1 MIQHRIYQPTPARG
15 CERWLFMENPWIIV
29 YRELE
34 NEEDKL
40 GVPVCGANLS
50 SPVFDRSNF
59 IEVHYKIGS
68 KLYIENAD

>member
-1 MIQHRIYQPTPARG
+1 MDNSLIQ
-15 CERWLFMENPWIIV
+15 
-29 YRELE
+29 ELE
-34 NEEDKL
+34 NEEDET

-59 IEVHYKIGS
+59 IREVHYKIGS